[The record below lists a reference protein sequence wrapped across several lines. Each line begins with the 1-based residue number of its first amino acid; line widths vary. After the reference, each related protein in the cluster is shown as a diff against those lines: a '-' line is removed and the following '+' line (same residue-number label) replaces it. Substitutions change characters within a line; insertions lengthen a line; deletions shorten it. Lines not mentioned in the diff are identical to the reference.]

1 MARPVIRLSEAVD
14 EYLESRLA
22 RGFSPNTNRTSRQ
35 ALDRLLEEAGNLY
48 VKSIGPKHID
58 AVFAAKAGVWSK
70 ATGALMLTHYRSFFA
85 WARQRGYMP
94 KDFDPCSGWKIRKNK
109 PADALRIPV
118 LRFEELLD
126 AAEHPRDR
134 MYIALG
140 LFLFLR
146 SSEIVALRIKH
157 VDLGAGT
164 IKVKIFKTDDLDY
177 MPISEELDRE
187 LRRYLTWYTQTH
199 GVPDPEWFLVPAKD
213 APPVH
218 LENGQLRVMSK
229 KARLRPTK
237 QMGQPYLMVR
247 RVVESLGYS
256 GHRVGGHTLRRSG
269 ARAYFDHLGEE
280 GYDRAIQRVRAMLH
294 HSTAAMTELYLG
306 LDVEKHQRDERLRG
320 QPMFPALRQLEQVIE
335 LKGTVSGRASDQGL

>member
-14 EYLESRLA
+14 EFLESRLA

-58 AVFAAKAGVWSK
+58 AVFSAKAAVWSK
-70 ATGALMLTHYRSFFA
+70 ATGQLMLTHYRSFFA
-85 WARQRGYMP
+85 WCRQRGYIS
-94 KDFDPCSGWKIRKNK
+94 KDTDPCAGWKIRKQK

-118 LRFEELLD
+118 TRFNELLD

-134 MYIALG
+134 MYVALG

-146 SSEIVALRIKH
+146 SSEITALKIKH
-157 VDLGAGT
+157 VDLAAGT
-164 IKVKIFKTDDLDY
+164 IKVKIFKTDDLDH
-177 MPISEELDRE
+177 MPISEELDAE
-187 LRRYLTWYTQTH
+187 LRRYLTWYTERH
-199 GVPDPEWFLVPAKD
+199 GVPDPEWYLVPAKD
-213 APPVH
+213 APVVKWV
-218 LENGQLRVMSK
+218 EGQLTVMNKIS
-229 KARLRPTK
+229 RLRPLR

-247 RVVESLGYS
+247 RIVESLGYS

-269 ARAYFDHLGEE
+269 ARAYFDHLGDE
-280 GYDRAIQRVRAMLH
+280 GYDRALQRVRAMLH
-294 HSTAAMTELYLG
+294 HSTASMTELYLG

-320 QPMFPALRQLEQVIE
+320 QTMFPAMKRQANVLE
-335 LKGTVSGRASDQGL
+335 LKGPDGRAIDQGV